1 MSLKKTLLT
10 FLPISLFLTAC
21 GGSDQATKPL
31 DLPQNNQPGEIR
43 TTDRSPAQAPGIQ
56 AQTPLADG
64 EYPVQQAT
72 FDDADGEYTL
82 MLLNAPSASFRT
94 KELKMARLTDDQ
106 IKEGKKSYLKVEN
119 KEPVLYLTEDFKI
132 AYVHNV
138 SEERTNPNTGRTETT
153 IVRQENNFWAPFAG
167 SMAGS
172 IAGQAIGNMLFRP
185 QHYMPPQYQS
195 GGIMTGYGGYGRT
208 YGDAVGSYQQR
219 YQQPPLVERNRTAFR
234 TNGNIRN
241 NDRNNDRNNNRDA
254 VKQPRDTTN
263 RDRSTGSGFGSSDL
277 KNGKTPQNAEPR
289 SRGSFGSGRG
299 SRSRGFGSRR
309 SSAEPP
315 SRLNVKTARNV
326 ETKAAAS
333 RPRSQGSFGST
344 QARRSGSSF
353 GSGQGGSRGRR

>member
-1 MSLKKTLLT
+1 MALPKILLPL
-10 FLPISLFLTAC
+10 LPLALLVTAC
-21 GGSDQATKPL
+21 GSSEQATKPL
-31 DLPQNNQPGEIR
+31 DLPQNNPPGEIR
-43 TTDRSPAQAPGIQ
+43 TTDRPAAQAPGIQ
-56 AQTPLADG
+56 AQSPLADG
-64 EYPVQQAT
+64 DYPVQQAT

-94 KELKMARLTDDQ
+94 KQLQMARLTDEQ

-153 IVRQENNFWAPFAG
+153 VVRQESNFWSPFAG

-172 IAGQAIGNMLFRP
+172 IAGQAIGSMLFRP

-219 YQQPPLVERNRTAFR
+219 YQQPPAVERNRTAFR
-234 TNGNIRN
+234 SNGNIRS
-241 NDRNNDRNNNRDA
+241 NDRDR
-254 VKQPRDTTN
+254 VQQPRDTTN

-277 KNGKTPQNAEPR
+277 KNGTTKPNAEPR

-315 SRLNVKTARNV
+315 DRLNVKTARNI
-326 ETKAAAS
+326 ETKASAS
-333 RPRSQGSFGST
+333 RSSSRGSFGSAQT
-344 QARRSGSSF
+344 RRSSGSF
-353 GSGQGGSRGRR
+353 GSGRGGSRGRR